1 MEIAGDGVA
10 AEERA
15 RRGEFHLIVLDL
27 NLPRKSGLDVLRDL
41 RADSYMTPVLI
52 LTAVDGVE
60 HRIEGLKLG
69 ADDYLIKPF
78 DSGELQARIDAVVR
92 RSGSSKTSILQA
104 ADLLMDVVKRTV
116 ERAGQRI
123 SLSDKEFALLEFL
136 LRNKNQILTR
146 KRLIEQV
153 WGYQFDTGTNIVD
166 VYISYLRQSV
176 DKGYPKKLIHTMH
189 GEGFILVDD

>member
-1 MEIAGDGVA
+1 VEISGDGIAG
-10 AEERA
+10 EEKA
-15 RRGEFHLIVLDL
+15 RRGEYHLIVLDL
-27 NLPRKSGLDVLRDL
+27 NLPKKSGLDVLRDL

-60 HRIEGLKLG
+60 NRIEGLKLG

-78 DSGELQARIDAVVR
+78 DSGELLARIEAVSR
-92 RSGSSKTSILQA
+92 RSGFSKTTLLQA
-104 ADLLMDVVKRTV
+104 GDLLVDVVKRTV
-116 ERAGQRI
+116 ERAGQKI
-123 SLSDKEFALLEFL
+123 SLSDKEFSLLEFL

-166 VYISYLRQSV
+166 VYISYLRQAV